1 MYTVLPFTSTWDGIV
16 IVVEKL
22 SKRFGSVQVLDGL
35 DCTVPQN
42 QVVGFLGV
50 NGAGK
55 TTTMRILS
63 TALQPTSG
71 TVVIGGYN
79 VQEQPEAV
87 RGMMG
92 YLPEKPPLYPQLS
105 IGQYLAFLADFRQ
118 LSNPQTCIGNAL
130 EKVGLLGKERMAI
143 SKLSKGYQQR
153 VGLAQAL
160 LHSPQYLILDEPAS
174 GLDPSQMVEIRQV
187 LTALAEETSILL
199 STHLLS
205 EAERMCTHH
214 IILHEGR
221 VSLSGTLSEL
231 RQYDGGGG
239 LVLKLLTAEWTVE
252 LLKQTAALE
261 YVEKV
266 ALMPSTDVR
275 LTVIH
280 VSLDKGVTEK
290 FLQWCLEQKVLQ
302 VGEPFLS
309 NRINHFFW
317 SIQPASST

>member
-71 TVVIGGYN
+71 VVTIGGYN
-79 VQEQPEAV
+79 VQEQPETV
-87 RGMMG
+87 RNMMG

-105 IGQYLAFLADFRQ
+105 IGQYLSFLADFRQ
-118 LSNPQTCIGNAL
+118 LSNPQKCIGNAL

-160 LHSPQYLILDEPAS
+160 LHSPKYLILDEPAS
-174 GLDPSQMVEIRQV
+174 GLDPSQMVEIREMLKIV
-187 LTALAEETSILL
+187 AEETSILL

-221 VSLSGTLSEL
+221 VALSGSLSEL
-231 RQYDGGGG
+231 GQYHDGGD
-239 LVLKLLTAEWTVE
+239 W
-252 LLKQTAALE
+252 
-261 YVEKV
+261 Y
-266 ALMPSTDVR
+266 
-275 LTVIH
+275 
-280 VSLDKGVTEK
+280 
-290 FLQWCLEQKVLQ
+290 
-302 VGEPFLS
+302 
-309 NRINHFFW
+309 
-317 SIQPASST
+317 